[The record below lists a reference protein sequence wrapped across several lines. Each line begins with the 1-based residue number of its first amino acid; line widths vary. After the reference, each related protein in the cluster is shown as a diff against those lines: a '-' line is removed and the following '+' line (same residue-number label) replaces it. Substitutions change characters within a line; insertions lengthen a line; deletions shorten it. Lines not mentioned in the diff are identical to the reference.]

1 MRSSFIA
8 VILLLF
14 LATVSHAARF
24 DTSFDFSTIET
35 ANFSIHYH
43 QGLEGAAQKTALM
56 AEQVHGSLV
65 KEFLWSPREKTQ
77 VVLIDDSDF
86 TNGFASTIP
95 YNTIYLQVV
104 PPSLASTLGEYD
116 DWLKVLFTH
125 EYAHILSSDPAR
137 GYWKVTRAIFGKPLP
152 WIDPLS
158 GLLFLVTAP
167 PNTFMPR
174 WWHEGMATW
183 AETKHTGQGR
193 GKGSYYDMVFRT
205 AVAENNLP
213 YVDQINGDVPNWPAG
228 NLAYMYGYRLQR
240 YLAETYGMD
249 AAGKLSIA
257 HSGRFPYMISGAPQG
272 LFDGKSYRELYAD
285 MIEAVK
291 KEQSRRID
299 VLSGAPFTPLHLVSD
314 QGENL
319 SQPRFSPDGRRIAFT
334 RRDPHD
340 HTMTVITDQTGK
352 KVVARFRRRYSDGS
366 ISWSP
371 DGGSIYFTQAEIN
384 RGFNVY
390 QDLYV
395 YDLAR
400 DSITRL
406 SKGRRLGEVQ
416 IAPDGKLFAAVVSS
430 RGGQNL
436 ALLDQR
442 EPGSPGSPRV
452 VTDYSMQRVSSPRW
466 SPDGKTICYTVTD
479 NNGESS
485 LRLFDVQSGNDLELF
500 RAGHT
505 LAFPVWSHDGADIFY
520 ISDETGVFNLF
531 AYRLQ
536 ERKSFQV
543 SHLLGGA
550 LQPDPSPDGHSVVL
564 SSYGSRGFEIA
575 RITLDRAKWSETRGP
590 SLPLSRDAA
599 TPAAA
604 SHPADEEGPAGKGT
618 AATGGADTVTAAT
631 TSTGKTSAASEAP
644 AGESPSARGTSGY
657 TPLNTILPRFWLPRI
672 SDDGTDE
679 AVLGAFTAGADA
691 LGYHS
696 YALSAAY
703 GETRRRGYYTA
714 IYQNDYFYP
723 TLSLKAHAEPYL
735 YGNLYQ
741 RGDYYELN
749 RGVTLQ
755 ASVPLNFLESRYS
768 FLAGYQLL
776 DQKAL
781 STVDGS
787 GTFRGVP
794 VFQGRRDNLFAG
806 LDFDNVLKYPYSI
819 SSEEGRSI
827 SLLYRYFAR
836 EIGSDQDLSEYSASY
851 REYLR
856 LPSAALKHH
865 VLYLRLSG
873 ALAEGDL
880 QFGQQAFQ
888 IGGAPSALNR
898 YPLRGYPERSA
909 TGKYVATGTLEYRAP
924 LSYPLRGIG
933 TLPAFMEKV
942 HGALFV
948 DAGEVWDDRDTFHG
962 DKVKVGAGFEARAD
976 MTLGYWAKVTPAL
989 GFAHGFNRGGE
1000 NQIYFT
1006 VYLDL

>member
-8 VILLLF
+8 VILLF
-14 LATVSHAARF
+14 CLATVSHAAKL
-24 DTSFDFSTIET
+24 DTSFEFSTVET

-43 QGLEGAAQKTALM
+43 QGLEAAAQKTALL
-56 AEQVHGSLV
+56 AEQVHETLV
-65 KEFLWSPREKTQ
+65 TEFLWRPAEKTQ
-77 VVLIDDSDF
+77 VVLIDNSDF
-86 TNGFASTIP
+86 TNGMAITIP

-125 EYAHILSSDPAR
+125 EYAHILSSDPSR

-183 AETKHTGQGR
+183 AESKYTGQGR
-193 GKGSYYDMVFRT
+193 GKGSYYDMVFRS
-205 AVAENNLP
+205 AVAERHLP

-228 NLAYMYGYRLQR
+228 NLPYMYGYRLQR
-240 YLAETYGMD
+240 YIAETYGMD
-249 AAGKLSIA
+249 AAGKLTMA
-257 HSGRFPYMISGAPQG
+257 HSGRFPYMISGAPQD
-272 LFDGKSYRELYAD
+272 LFNGKSYRDLYTD
-285 MIEAVK
+285 MLEAVHN
-291 KEQSRRID
+291 EQSQRIA
-299 VLSGAPFTPLHLVSD
+299 VLSKAPFTPLAIVSD

-319 SQPRFSPDGRRIAFT
+319 TEPKFSPDGSRIAFT

-340 HTMTVITDQTGK
+340 HTTVVVTDPSGK
-352 KVVARFRRRYSDGS
+352 KVLAQFRRRYSDGG

-400 DSITRL
+400 DEITRL
-406 SKGRRLGEVQ
+406 SHGQRLSEVQ
-416 IAPDGKLFAAVVSS
+416 IAPDGKRFAAVVSS
-430 RGGQNL
+430 RGSQNL
-436 ALLDQR
+436 ALIDQ
-442 EPGSPGSPRV
+442 PGSGKLGSPRL
-452 VTDYSMQRVSSPRW
+452 VTDYKMQRVSSPSW
-466 SPDGKTICYTVTD
+466 SPDGKTICYGLTD
-479 NNGESS
+479 NKGESS
-485 LRLFDVQSGNDLELF
+485 IRLHHTEGGADTELF
-500 RAGHT
+500 RASHT
-505 LAFPVWSHDGADIFY
+505 LAYPVWSHDGSGIFY

-531 AYRLQ
+531 AYQLQ
-536 ERKSFQV
+536 ERKSYQV

-550 LQPDPSPDGHSVVL
+550 LQPDPSPDGRSVVL
-564 SSYGSRGFEIA
+564 SSYGSRGFKIA
-575 RITLDRAKWSETRGP
+575 QMSLDKAKWSEARGP
-590 SLPLSRDAA
+590 SLPLARYLAPPVAADSAAEGKIPAGKAAA
-599 TPAAA
+599 TGADTAPAAA
-604 SHPADEEGPAGKGT
+604 PGDSGNLTAGSPAPVAASPAPGKGY
-618 AATGGADTVTAAT
+618 GY
-631 TSTGKTSAASEAP
+631 SAL
-644 AGESPSARGTSGY
+644 G
-657 TPLNTILPRFWLPRI
+657 TILPRFWLPRI

-679 AVLGAFTAGADA
+679 AVLGAFTAGADV
-691 LGYHS
+691 LGYNS
-696 YALSAAY
+696 YLLSAAY
-703 GETRRRGYYTA
+703 GETRRRGYYTF

-723 TLSLKAHAEPYL
+723 TLSLKAHAEPFL
-735 YGNLYQ
+735 YSNLYR

-749 RGVTLQ
+749 RGVTLE
-755 ASVPLNFLESRYS
+755 ASVPLNFLESRYR
-768 FLAGYQLL
+768 LRAGYQLL

-781 STVDGS
+781 STLDGS
-787 GTFRGVP
+787 GRFNGVT
-794 VFQGRRDNLFAG
+794 VFQGRRDNIFAG

-819 SSEEGRSI
+819 SSEEGRRI
-827 SLLYRYFAR
+827 SFLYRHFAR
-836 EIGSDQDLSEYSASY
+836 EIGSDQDLSAYSASY
-851 REYLR
+851 HEYLR

-865 VLYLRLSG
+865 ALYLRLSG
-873 ALAEGDL
+873 ALADGDL

-888 IGGAPSALNR
+888 IGGAPSELSD

-924 LSYPLRGIG
+924 LFFPLRGIG
-933 TLPAFMEKV
+933 TLPAFLEKV

-948 DAGEVWDDRDTFHG
+948 DAGEVWDDQNAFRG
-962 DKVKVGAGFEARAD
+962 NAVKVGAGFETRAD